1 MQSIST
7 PLHWQTWD
15 RKLATH
21 LDKRCR
27 DYITS
32 GLWYGFHV
40 GFNDS
45 QSCHRARGNLL
56 STSEHPQVVW
66 DYLAS
71 ECAVGR
77 VVDPLPVEE
86 FPQVQLSPFGVIP
99 KKSPGKWRLIT
110 DLSSPEGY
118 NVNDGIPSAV
128 CSLNYV
134 TKEDGAKAVMDK
146 GAGALLAKVDIQ
158 NAYQSVPVHPDD
170 RWLLGTM
177 WENALYIDTAL
188 PFGLRSAPKFLT
200 R

>member
-1 MQSIST
+1 MSMTRCRCRSPTGQYTYIDDLLALDTSKPTLTTHTLPTSMQSIST

-21 LDKRCR
+21 PDQRFR

-40 GFNDS
+40 GFDDS

-56 STSEHPQVVW
+56 STSEHPQVVR

-71 ECAVGR
+71 ECAAGR
-77 VVDPLPVEE
+77 VVGPLPVEE
-86 FPQVQLSPFGVIP
+86 FPQVQLSPFRVIP

-118 NVNDGIPSAV
+118 RCRVQ
-128 CSLNYV
+128 
-134 TKEDGAKAVMDK
+134 M
-146 GAGALLAKVDIQ
+146 LLA
-158 NAYQSVPVHPDD
+158 
-170 RWLLGTM
+170 
-177 WENALYIDTAL
+177 
-188 PFGLRSAPKFLT
+188 
-200 R
+200 